1 MSCLQVNSSAGR
13 REISRKIWEKITCY
27 YLKKAN
33 TNCENHAVNQ
43 AIESE

>member
-13 REISRKIWEKITCY
+13 REISRKIWGKNTSY

-43 AIESE
+43 AIDSK